1 MLEFKA
7 AKNKPSLGSI
17 AEERHDFGEGKSTSS
32 FPSAAIDDIVGRNAA
47 DPRQAK
53 LASMK

>member
-1 MLEFKA
+1 MLEYKA

-17 AEERHDFGEGKSTSS
+17 AEERDFGEGKSTSS
-32 FPSAAIDDIVGRNAA
+32 FPAAAIDDIVGRNAA

-53 LASMK
+53 LASM